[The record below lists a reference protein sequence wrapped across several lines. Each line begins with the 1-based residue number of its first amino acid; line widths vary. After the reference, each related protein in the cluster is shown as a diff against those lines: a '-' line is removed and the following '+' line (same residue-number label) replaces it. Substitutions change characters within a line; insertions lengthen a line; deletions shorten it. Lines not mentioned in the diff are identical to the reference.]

1 MIRRSL
7 PAVFALMFATPLLAA
22 PAGQQ
27 TLFNFVR
34 PADVVQVTTQDASLP
49 QSNAEQ
55 TADGEVLRRVTF
67 NPVAQPNVRLTP
79 QTGVWDWSQSGVMTL
94 RVQSAMSW
102 ALTLYVTIQSNDGKT
117 LISRVD
123 LPAGPAQTL
132 LVPLQPFSPLNL
144 GMKAGP
150 PMPMTFDGQRVLL
163 ASSSGE
169 LDRSQ
174 VVSVTLSMNQPNVA
188 QSILLERF
196 GVQDGDAVTKA
207 AYGGLV
213 DAYGQST
220 RTKWPEKVGSDEQ
233 LKGAN
238 AKEQQQTK
246 TWLTEREKSS
256 LDKFGGLNK
265 GPTFKASGFFRT
277 EKRDG
282 RWYLVTPEG
291 HPFYSLGVN
300 TVTPDINQTYVE
312 GREWMFESLPKP
324 GEPLASH
331 FGEGDNRGGNG
342 VDQGRSYNAGRWYDF
357 YAANLQR
364 LYGEPC
370 KSGSDTKAGVAE
382 AAKAEAVEAAAE
394 KAVEPPVV
402 PSTTESGVA
411 EAAKSSA
418 VEASAANTAEQKPA
432 EPCKAV
438 VDEQRWASH
447 TLDRLQAWGFNTI
460 GNWSAPV
467 LANADRV
474 PYTLPLSIVG
484 DYASIS
490 TGTDWWGGMPD
501 PFDPRFA
508 MATERAVAIAARDHR
523 DDPWLIGYFADN
535 ELAWAGPGDDPKA
548 RYALAYGTLKMTTD
562 VPAKRA
568 FLKQLRDKY
577 RNQAGLSKA
586 WGIDLPAWEL
596 MEDPGFVAPLPSADH
611 PEIEADFKYFQKVF
625 ADTYFKTISDSLK
638 WHAPNQLLLGGRF
651 AISTPEAVES
661 CAQYCDVLSFNMY
674 TLQPQDG
681 YDFARLRSLDKP
693 VLITEF
699 NFGSADRGPFWGGV
713 TQLAKEEDRGPAY
726 ANFLKQAM
734 SEPSIVGVHWF
745 QYLDQPVTGRLLDGE
760 NGHFGL
766 VGITDLPFQGFVDS
780 VRKSNLAIVDQLSKE
795 AEKAKAEAEA
805 DKASHDS
812 EGGRKG
818 DAGKGAGQG
827 AGHAG
832 GHSANGH

>member
-1 MIRRSL
+1 M
-7 PAVFALMFATPLLAA
+7 
-22 PAGQQ
+22 
-27 TLFNFVR
+27 
-34 PADVVQVTTQDASLP
+34 
-49 QSNAEQ
+49 
-55 TADGEVLRRVTF
+55 LRRVTF
-67 NPVAQPNVRLTP
+67 NPVARPTLRLTP
-79 QTGVWDWSQSGVMTL
+79 QTGAWDWSQSGMMSL
-94 RVQSAMSW
+94 RLQSAMNW
-102 ALTLYVTIQSNDGKT
+102 AVTVYVQIQSNDGQT
-117 LISRVD
+117 LVSRVD

-132 LVPLQPFSPLNL
+132 LVPLVASTPLSQ

-150 PMPMTFDGQRVLL
+150 PMPMTVDGQRILL

-169 LDRSQ
+169 MDRSQ
-174 VVSVTLSMNQPNVA
+174 VVSVSLSMDQPKVA
-188 QSILLERF
+188 QSLLLERF
-196 GVQDGDAVTKA
+196 GVQDGDAVTQA
-207 AYGGLV
+207 VYGNLV

-220 RTKWPEKVGSDEQ
+220 RSKWPEKVASDEQ
-233 LKGAN
+233 LKSAA
-238 AKEQQQTK
+238 AKEQQQLK
-246 TWLTEREKSS
+246 TWLAEREKSS
-256 LDKFGGLNK
+256 LDKFGGWSK
-265 GPTFKASGFFRT
+265 GPAFKASGFFRT

-300 TVTPDINQTYVE
+300 TVSPDVNQTYVA
-312 GREWMFESLPKP
+312 GREYMFESLPKP
-324 GEPLASH
+324 DEPLARH

-342 VDQGRSYNAGRWYDF
+342 ADQGRGYGNGRWYDF
-357 YAANLQR
+357 YGANLQR
-364 LYGEPC
+364 VYGDPC
-370 KSGSDTKAGVAE
+370 KTDS
-382 AAKAEAVEAAAE
+382 
-394 KAVEPPVV
+394 
-402 PSTTESGVA
+402 
-411 EAAKSSA
+411 
-418 VEASAANTAEQKPA
+418 EASPASLKRPSLKPLKLPPSKRLSLSLCLRSRSPASLKPPRLKRYKQRQKRLPT
-432 EPCKAV
+432 PCKAT
-438 VDEQRWASH
+438 VDEQQWASH
-447 TLDRLQAWGFNTI
+447 TLDRLQAWGFNTV
-460 GNWSAPV
+460 GNWSADS
-467 LANADRV
+467 LSDAERV

-484 DYASIS
+484 DYTSIS
-490 TGTDWWGGMPD
+490 TGSDWWGGMPD

-523 DDPWLIGYFADN
+523 DDPWLIGYYADN
-535 ELAWAGPGDDPKA
+535 ELAWAGPGDDPKS

-596 MEDPGFVAPLPSADH
+596 MEDPGFVPPLPSPEH

-651 AISTPEAVES
+651 AISTPEAVAS

-674 TLQPQDG
+674 TLKPQDG
-681 YDFARLRSLDKP
+681 YDFAALGALDKP

-713 TQLAKEEDRGPAY
+713 TQLGKEEDRGPAY
-726 ANFLKQAM
+726 ANFLKQALN
-734 SEPSIVGVHWF
+734 EPSIVGVHWF

-766 VGITDLPFQGFVDS
+766 VGVTDLPYQGFVET
-780 VRKSNLAIVDQLSKE
+780 VRKSNLQAIDQLGKE
-795 AEKAKAEAEA
+795 AEKTAAAAGHEA
-805 DKASHDS
+805 

-818 DAGKGAGQG
+818 EAGKGPG

-832 GHSANGH
+832 GHSGEWSLSSEPLLHGNI

>member
-7 PAVFALMFATPLLAA
+7 PTVLALLFATPLLAA
-22 PAGQQ
+22 PGQQ

-34 PADVVQVTTQDASLP
+34 PADVVQVATQDASLP

-55 TADGEVLRRVTF
+55 TAEGEVLRRVTF
-67 NPVAQPNVRLTP
+67 NPVAQPSLRLTP
-79 QTGVWDWSQSGVMTL
+79 QTGAWDWSESGVMSL
-94 RVQSAMSW
+94 RLQSAMDW
-102 ALTLYVTIQSNDGKT
+102 ALTLYVKIQSNDGKT
-117 LISRVD
+117 LVSRVD

-132 LVPLQPFSPLNL
+132 LVPLVASSPLSQ

-150 PMPMTFDGQRVLL
+150 PMPMTFEGQRVLL
-163 ASSSGE
+163 ASSEGE

-174 VVSVTLSMNQPNVA
+174 VVSVTLSMDRPKVA

-196 GVQDGDAVTKA
+196 GVQDGEAVFKA

-220 RTKWPEKVGSDEQ
+220 RARWPEKIASDEQ
-233 LKGAN
+233 LKAAA
-238 AKEQQQTK
+238 AKEQQQLK
-246 TWLTEREKSS
+246 TWLAERERAS
-256 LDKFGGLNK
+256 LDTFGGLDK
-265 GPTFKASGFFRT
+265 GPVFKASGFFRT

-282 RWYLVTPEG
+282 RWYLVTPQG

-300 TVTPDINQTYVE
+300 AVTADDSQTYVA
-312 GREWMFESLPKP
+312 GREWMFTALPNAD
-324 GEPLASH
+324 EPLASH
-331 FGEGDNRGGNG
+331 YGEGDNRGGNG
-342 VDQGRSYNAGRWYDF
+342 ADQGRAYNSGRWYDF
-357 YAANLQR
+357 YGANLQR
-364 LYGEPC
+364 TYGVSCTP
-370 KSGSDTKAGVAE
+370 
-382 AAKAEAVEAAAE
+382 
-394 KAVEPPVV
+394 
-402 PSTTESGVA
+402 
-411 EAAKSSA
+411 
-418 VEASAANTAEQKPA
+418 ASAADASGTEAKPGPDGESA
-432 EPCKAV
+432 TPPCSAAAQAQ
-438 VDEQRWASH
+438 QRWASH

-460 GNWSAPV
+460 GNWSAPA
-467 LANADRV
+467 LGLNDRV

-548 RYALAYGTLKMTTD
+548 RYALAYGTLRMTTD

-577 RNQAGLSKA
+577 RNQEGLSKA
-586 WGIDLPAWEL
+586 WGIHLSAWEL
-596 MEDPGFVAPLPSADH
+596 MEDPGFEPPLPNPEH
-611 PEIEADFKYFQKVF
+611 PEIEADFQYFQKVF

-638 WHAPNQLLLGGRF
+638 WHAPNHLLLGGRF
-651 AISTPEAVES
+651 AISTPEAVAS

-674 TLQPQDG
+674 TLKPQDG
-681 YDFARLRSLDKP
+681 YDFARLSALDKP

-699 NFGSADRGPFWGGV
+699 NFGSRDRGPFWGGV
-713 TQLAKEEDRGPAY
+713 TELAREEERGPAY
-726 ANFLKQAM
+726 AQFLKQAL

-766 VGITDLPFQGFVDS
+766 VGITDVPFQGFVDS
-780 VRKSNLAIVDQLSKE
+780 VRKSNLQALDQLAKE
-795 AEKAKAEAEA
+795 AGKAKAEADQAAAHGA
-805 DKASHDS
+805 D
-812 EGGRKG
+812 GGKPG
-818 DAGKGAGQG
+818 HAGKGAGQG
-827 AGHAG
+827 SGHAG
-832 GHSANGH
+832 GHAGNGH

>member
-7 PAVFALMFATPLLAA
+7 PAVFALIFATPLFAA

-34 PADVVQVTTQDASLP
+34 PADVVKIATENADLP
-49 QSNAEQ
+49 QANAEQ
-55 TADGEVLRRVTF
+55 TPEGEVLRRVTF
-67 NPVAQPNVRLTP
+67 NPVARPTLRLTP
-79 QTGVWDWSQSGVMTL
+79 QTGAWDWSQSGMMTL
-94 RVQSAMSW
+94 RLQSAMDW
-102 ALTLYVTIQSNDGKT
+102 AVTVYVQIQSNDGRT
-117 LISRVD
+117 LVSRVD

-132 LVPLQPFSPLNL
+132 LVPLVASAPLGQ

-150 PMPMTFDGQRVLL
+150 PMPMTVDGQRILL

-169 LDRSQ
+169 IDRSQ
-174 VVSVTLSMNQPNVA
+174 VVSVSLSMDQPKVA
-188 QSILLERF
+188 QSLLLERF
-196 GVQDGDAVTKA
+196 GVQDGDSVTQAV
-207 AYGGLV
+207 YGNLV

-220 RTKWPEKVGSDEQ
+220 RSKWPEKISNDEQ
-233 LKGAN
+233 LKSAA
-238 AKEQQQTK
+238 AKEQQQLK
-246 TWLTEREKSS
+246 TWLAEREKSS
-256 LDKFGGLNK
+256 LDKFGGWNK
-265 GPTFKASGFFRT
+265 GPAFKASGFFRT

-300 TVTPDINQTYVE
+300 TVSPQVNQTYVA
-312 GREWMFESLPKP
+312 GREYMFESLPKSD
-324 GEPLASH
+324 EPLARH

-342 VDQGRSYNAGRWYDF
+342 VDQGRADS
-357 YAANLQR
+357 
-364 LYGEPC
+364 ES
-370 KSGSDTKAGVAE
+370 K
-382 AAKAEAVEAAAE
+382 
-394 KAVEPPVV
+394 
-402 PSTTESGVA
+402 SGVA
-411 EAAKSSA
+411 EAAKSAAAETAA
-418 VEASAANTAEQKPA
+418 VKAAEPVSVPAEPKSGVAEAAKTETVQATTEKAA
-432 EPCKAV
+432 EPCKTTI
-438 VDEQRWASH
+438 DEQQWTSH
-447 TLDRLQAWGFNTI
+447 TLDRLQAWGFNTV
-460 GNWSAPV
+460 GNWSADS
-467 LANADRV
+467 LTDAERV

-484 DYASIS
+484 DYTSIS
-490 TGTDWWGGMPD
+490 TGSDWWGGMPD

-523 DDPWLIGYFADN
+523 DDPWLIGYYADN
-535 ELAWAGPGDDPKA
+535 ELAWAGPGDDPKS

-596 MEDPGFVAPLPSADH
+596 MEDPGFVPPLPNPEH

-651 AISTPEAVES
+651 AISTPEAVAS

-674 TLQPQDG
+674 TLKPQDG
-681 YDFARLRSLDKP
+681 YDFAALSALDKP

-713 TQLAKEEDRGPAY
+713 TPVAKEEDRGPAY
-726 ANFLKQAM
+726 ANFLKQALN
-734 SEPSIVGVHWF
+734 EPSIVGVHWF

-766 VGITDLPFQGFVDS
+766 VGVTDLPYQGFVES
-780 VRKSNLAIVDQLSKE
+780 VRKSNLQAIDQLGKE
-795 AEKAKAEAEA
+795 AEKAAAAAGHEA
-805 DKASHDS
+805 

-818 DAGKGAGQG
+818 EAGKGPG

-832 GHSANGH
+832 GHSGNGH

>member
-7 PAVFALMFATPLLAA
+7 PAVFALMFAAPLLAA

-34 PADVVQVTTQDASLP
+34 PADVVQVATQDASLP

-55 TADGEVLRRVTF
+55 TAEGEVLRRVTF
-67 NPVAQPNVRLTP
+67 NPAAQPTLRLTP
-79 QTGVWDWSQSGVMTL
+79 QTGAWDWSQSGVMSL
-94 RVQSAMSW
+94 RIQSAMNW
-102 ALTLYVTIQSNDGKT
+102 AVTLNVTIQSNDGKT
-117 LISRVD
+117 LVSRVD

-132 LVPLQPFSPLNL
+132 LVPLVASSPLSQ

-150 PMPMTFDGQRVLL
+150 PMPMTFEGQRVLL
-163 ASSSGE
+163 ADSTGE

-174 VVSVTLSMNQPNVA
+174 VVSVTLSMDQPKVA

-196 GVQDGDAVTKA
+196 GVQDGEAVTHA
-207 AYGGLV
+207 AYGNLV

-220 RTKWPEKVGSDEQ
+220 RAKWPEKVSSDEQ
-233 LKGAN
+233 LKSAA
-238 AKEQQQTK
+238 AKEQQQLK
-246 TWLTEREKSS
+246 TWLAEREKAP
-256 LDKFGGLNK
+256 LDKFGGWTK
-265 GPTFKASGFFRT
+265 GPAFKASGFFHT

-300 TVTPDINQTYVE
+300 TITPSVNQTYVA

-324 GEPLASH
+324 DEPLASH
-331 FGEGDNRGGNG
+331 YGEGDNRGGNG
-342 VDQGRSYNAGRWYDF
+342 ADQGRAYNAGRWYDF
-357 YAANLQR
+357 YGANLQR

-370 KSGSDTKAGVAE
+370 VITSETKAGVAD
-382 AAKAEAVEAAAE
+382 AAQADAE
-394 KAVEPPVV
+394 
-402 PSTTESGVA
+402 
-411 EAAKSSA
+411 
-418 VEASAANTAEQKPA
+418 TAQKPTA
-432 EPCKAV
+432 APCTSQAF
-438 VDEQRWASH
+438 DEQRWASH
-447 TLDRLQAWGFNTI
+447 TIDRLQAWGFNTI

-467 LANADRV
+467 LGNADRV

-523 DDPWLIGYFADN
+523 DDPWLIGYYADN

-596 MEDPGFVAPLPSADH
+596 MEDPGFVPPQPSAEY

-625 ADTYFKTISDSLK
+625 ADTYFKTLSDSLK

-681 YDFARLRSLDKP
+681 YDFAKLRSLDKP

-699 NFGSADRGPFWGGV
+699 NFGSKDRGPFWGGV

-726 ANFLKQAM
+726 AHFLKQAM

-780 VRKSNLAIVDQLSKE
+780 VRKSNLQAVDQLGKE
-795 AEKAKAEAEA
+795 AEKARAEAE
-805 DKASHDS
+805 KAAENHEG
-812 EGGRKG
+812 EGGKQG
-818 DAGKGAGQG
+818 AAGKGAQKG

-832 GHSANGH
+832 GHSGNGH

>member
-1 MIRRSL
+1 MIRTL
-7 PAVFALMFATPLLAA
+7 PAVFALLFAAPLLAA

-34 PADVVQVTTQDASLP
+34 PADVVKVATQDASLP
-49 QSNAEQ
+49 QYNAEQ
-55 TADGEVLRRVTF
+55 TPEGEVLRRITF
-67 NPVAQPNVRLTP
+67 NPAAEPSLVLSP
-79 QTGVWDWSQSGVMTL
+79 QTGAWDWSQSGAMSL
-94 RVQSAMSW
+94 RIQSAMDW
-102 ALTLYVTIQSNDGKT
+102 ALTLYVKVQSNDGRT
-117 LISRVD
+117 LFSRID

-132 LVPLQPFSPLNL
+132 LIPLQANSPLSQ

-150 PMPMTFDGQRVLL
+150 PMPITVDGQRVLL
-163 ASSSGE
+163 ASSEGE
-169 LDRSQ
+169 IDRSQ
-174 VVSVTLSMNQPNVA
+174 IVSVTLSMIKPNVA

-196 GVQDGDAVTKA
+196 GVQDIEPVLKA
-207 AYGGLV
+207 TYSDLV

-220 RTKWPEKVGSDEQ
+220 RARWPEKVSSDDQ
-233 LKGAN
+233 LRA
-238 AKEQQQTK
+238 AAVKEQQQLK
-246 TWLTEREKSS
+246 GWLAERDKAS
-256 LDKFGGLNK
+256 LDKFGGWNK
-265 GPTFKASGFFRT
+265 GPAFDASGFFRT

-300 TVTPDINQTYVE
+300 TVAPDNSQTYVA
-312 GREWMFESLPKP
+312 GREWMFAALPKA
-324 GEPLASH
+324 GEPFDKYYGS
-331 FGEGDNRGGNG
+331 GDNRGGNRA
-342 VDQGRSYNAGRWYDF
+342 DQGRSFNVGRWYDF
-357 YAANLQR
+357 YGANLQR
-364 LYGEPC
+364 TFAQPC
-370 KSGSDTKAGVAE
+370 V
-382 AAKAEAVEAAAE
+382 
-394 KAVEPPVV
+394 PP
-402 PSTTESGVA
+402 
-411 EAAKSSA
+411 
-418 VEASAANTAEQKPA
+418 ASCAPEGFDQK
-432 EPCKAV
+432 
-438 VDEQRWASH
+438 RWVTHA
-447 TLDRLQAWGFNTI
+447 LDRLQAWGFNTV
-460 GNWSAPV
+460 GNWSAPQ
-467 LANADRV
+467 LATADRV

-535 ELAWAGPGDDPKA
+535 ELAWAGPGDDPKS
-548 RYALAYGTLKMTTD
+548 RYALAYGTLRMTTD

-596 MEDPGFVAPLPSADH
+596 MEDPGFVPPMPNPEH
-611 PEIEADFKYFQKVF
+611 PEIEADFKYFQKTF
-625 ADTYFKTISDSLK
+625 ADAYFKTISDSLK
-638 WHAPNQLLLGGRF
+638 WHAPNQLLLGGRY
-651 AISTPEAVES
+651 AVSTPEAVAS

-674 TLQPQDG
+674 TLKPQDG
-681 YDFARLRSLDKP
+681 YDFAALRELDKP

-713 TQLAKEEDRGPAY
+713 TQLAREEDRGAAY

-734 SEPSIVGVHWF
+734 AEPSIVGVHWF

-766 VGITDLPFQGFVDS
+766 VGITDVPFQGFVDS
-780 VRKSNLAIVDQLSKE
+780 VRKSNLAAVDQLGKE
-795 AEKAKAEAEA
+795 AEKAKVSSAV
-805 DKASHDS
+805 HTG
-812 EGGRKG
+812 EGGKPG
-818 DAGKGAGQG
+818 HEGNAAGPG

-832 GHSANGH
+832 GHSGKGH

>member
-7 PAVFALMFATPLLAA
+7 PAVFALMFAAPVLAA

-34 PADVVQVTTQDASLP
+34 PADVVQVATQDASLP

-67 NPVAQPNVRLTP
+67 NPVAEPTLRLTP
-79 QTGVWDWSQSGVMTL
+79 QTGAWDWSQSGVMSL
-94 RVQSAMSW
+94 RIQSAMNW
-102 ALTLYVTIQSNDGKT
+102 AVTLYVKIQSNDGKT

-132 LVPLQPFSPLNL
+132 LVPLQPSSPLGM

-163 ASSSGE
+163 ASSAGE

-174 VVSVTLSMNQPNVA
+174 VVSVTLSMDQPKVA

-196 GVQDGDAVTKA
+196 GVQNAEAVTQA

-220 RTKWPEKVGSDEQ
+220 RTKWPEKVSSDEQ
-233 LKGAN
+233 LKSAA
-238 AKEQQQTK
+238 AKEQQQLK
-246 TWLTEREKSS
+246 TWLAERHKGS
-256 LDKFGGLNK
+256 LDKFGGWTQ
-265 GPTFKASGFFRT
+265 GPTFKASGFFRS

-300 TVTPDINQTYVE
+300 TVSPNVNQTYVA

-324 GEPLASH
+324 DDALATH
-331 FGEGDNRGGNG
+331 YGEGDNRGGNG
-342 VDQGRSYNAGRWYDF
+342 ADKGRGYGSGRWYDF
-357 YAANLQR
+357 YGANLQR
-364 LYGEPC
+364 LYGDPC
-370 KSGSDTKAGVAE
+370 SLGSDTKAGVAE
-382 AAKAEAVEAAAE
+382 AAKADAVEATVE
-394 KAVEPPVV
+394 KATEQPLAPP
-402 PSTTESGVA
+402 SEAKAGVA
-411 EAAKSSA
+411 EAAKIDA
-418 VEASAANTAEQKPA
+418 ADATVEKAAAQTSPDT
-432 EPCKAV
+432 CKTV
-438 VDEQRWASH
+438 VDEKKWAHH

-467 LANADRV
+467 FDNLDRV

-523 DDPWLIGYFADN
+523 DDPWLIGYYADN
-535 ELAWAGPGDDPKA
+535 ELAWAGPGGDPKA

-596 MEDPGFVAPLPSADH
+596 MEDPGFVPPLPSAEY

-651 AISTPEAVES
+651 AVSTPEAVNS

-681 YDFARLRSLDKP
+681 YDFATLRNLDKP

-713 TQLAKEEDRGPAY
+713 TQLAKEEDRGAAY
-726 ANFLKQAM
+726 ANFLKQAI

-766 VGITDLPFQGFVDS
+766 VGVTDLPFQGFVEA
-780 VRKSNLAIVDQLSKE
+780 VRKSNLQAVDQLIKAS
-795 AEKAKAEAEA
+795 EKTRADA
-805 DKASHDS
+805 DKA
-812 EGGRKG
+812 GQNT
-818 DAGKGAGQG
+818 DAR
-827 AGHAG
+827 
-832 GHSANGH
+832 

>member
-7 PAVFALMFATPLLAA
+7 PAVFALIFAAPLLAA

-34 PADVVQVTTQDASLP
+34 PADVVKVATENADLP
-49 QSNAEQ
+49 QANAEQ
-55 TADGEVLRRVTF
+55 TPEGEVLRRVTF
-67 NPVAQPNVRLTP
+67 NPAARPTLRLTP
-79 QTGVWDWSQSGVMTL
+79 QTGAWDWSQSGMMSL
-94 RVQSAMSW
+94 RIQSAMNW
-102 ALTLYVTIQSNDGKT
+102 AVTLYVRIQSNDGKT
-117 LISRVD
+117 LVSRVD

-132 LVPLQPFSPLNL
+132 LVPLVATTPLSQ

-150 PMPMTFDGQRVLL
+150 PMPMTVDGQRILL

-169 LDRSQ
+169 LDRRQ
-174 VVSVTLSMNQPNVA
+174 VVSVSLSLDQPKAA
-188 QSILLERF
+188 QSLLLERF
-196 GVQDGDAVTKA
+196 GVQEGDEVVKAV
-207 AYGGLV
+207 YGNLV

-220 RTKWPEKVGSDEQ
+220 RSKWPEKVASDDQ
-233 LKGAN
+233 LKTAA
-238 AKEQQQTK
+238 AKEQQQLK
-246 TWLTEREKSS
+246 TWLAEREKSS
-256 LDKFGGLNK
+256 LDQYGGWSK
-265 GPTFKASGFFRT
+265 GPAFKASGFFRT

-282 RWYLVTPEG
+282 RWYLVTPQG

-300 TVTPDINQTYVE
+300 TVSPEVNQTYVA

-324 GEPLASH
+324 EDPLAGH

-342 VDQGRSYNAGRWYDF
+342 ADQGRGYAAGRWYDF

-370 KSGSDTKAGVAE
+370 RPDSDNKAGVAAAAKAGAAEETAAKAAQPLDTAQQPKAGVAE
-382 AAKAEAVEAAAE
+382 AAQAAAVEQ
-394 KAVEPPVV
+394 PGNQPTSV
-402 PSTTESGVA
+402 PC
-411 EAAKSSA
+411 
-418 VEASAANTAEQKPA
+418 TATF
-432 EPCKAV
+432 
-438 VDEQRWASH
+438 DEQRWAGH
-447 TLDRLQAWGFNTI
+447 TLDRLQAWGFNTV
-460 GNWSAPV
+460 GNWSAPA
-467 LANADRV
+467 LANAERV

-490 TGTDWWGGMPD
+490 TGNDWWGGMPD

-535 ELAWAGPGDDPKA
+535 ELAWAGPGDDPQS

-596 MEDPGFVAPLPSADH
+596 MEDPGFVPPLPNPQH

-651 AISTPEAVES
+651 AISTPEAVAS

-681 YDFARLRSLDKP
+681 YDFAALRQLDKP

-713 TQLAKEEDRGPAY
+713 TQLAREEDRGPAY
-726 ANFLKQAM
+726 ANFLKQAL

-766 VGITDLPFQGFVDS
+766 IGVTDLPYQGFVET
-780 VRKSNLAIVDQLSKE
+780 VRKSNLQAVDQLGKE
-795 AEKAKAEAEA
+795 AEKAAAAAGHEA
-805 DKASHDS
+805 

-818 DAGKGAGQG
+818 DAGKGPGT
-827 AGHAG
+827 GHAG
-832 GHSANGH
+832 GHSGNGH

>member
-7 PAVFALMFATPLLAA
+7 PAVFALIFAAPLLAA
-22 PAGQQ
+22 PAAQQ

-34 PADVVQVTTQDASLP
+34 PADVVKVVTENADLP
-49 QSNAEQ
+49 QANAEQ
-55 TADGEVLRRVTF
+55 TAEGEVLRRVTF
-67 NPVAQPNVRLTP
+67 NPVERPTLRLTP
-79 QTGVWDWSQSGVMTL
+79 QTGAWDWSQSGMMSL
-94 RVQSAMSW
+94 RVQSAMNW
-102 ALTLYVTIQSNDGKT
+102 AVTVYVQIQSNDGKT
-117 LISRVD
+117 LVSRVD

-132 LVPLQPFSPLNL
+132 LVPLVANSPLSQ

-150 PMPMTFDGQRVLL
+150 PMPITLDGQRILL

-169 LDRSQ
+169 LDRSN
-174 VVSVTLSMNQPNVA
+174 VVSVSLSMDQPKAA
-188 QSILLERF
+188 QSLLLERF
-196 GVQDGDAVTKA
+196 GVQNGDAVIKA
-207 AYGGLV
+207 AYGNLV

-220 RTKWPEKVGSDEQ
+220 RSKWPEKVASDEQ
-233 LKGAN
+233 LKSA
-238 AKEQQQTK
+238 ASKEQQQLK
-246 TWLTEREKSS
+246 TWLAERDKSS
-256 LDKFGGLNK
+256 LDKFGGWSK
-265 GPTFKASGFFRT
+265 GPAFKASGFFRT

-300 TVTPDINQTYVE
+300 TVSPEVNQTYVA
-312 GREWMFESLPKP
+312 GREWMFESLPKAD
-324 GEPLASH
+324 EPLASH

-357 YAANLQR
+357 YGANLQR

-370 KSGSDTKAGVAE
+370 KSDSDSKAGVAA
-382 AAKAEAVEAAAE
+382 AAKASAAE
-394 KAVEPPVV
+394 ETTVNAAEPVAASEQPNA
-402 PSTTESGVA
+402 GVA
-411 EAAKSSA
+411 ESAKTATPQQPAAA
-418 VEASAANTAEQKPA
+418 
-432 EPCKAV
+432 PCKATF
-438 VDEQRWASH
+438 DEPRWTHH
-447 TLDRLQAWGFNTI
+447 TLDRLQAWGFNTV
-460 GNWSAPV
+460 GNWSEDTLGDAE
-467 LANADRV
+467 RV

-484 DYASIS
+484 DYTSIS
-490 TGTDWWGGMPD
+490 TGNDWWGAMPD

-535 ELAWAGPGDDPKA
+535 ELAWAGAGADPKA

-596 MEDPGFVAPLPSADH
+596 MEDPGFVPPLPSAEH
-611 PEIEADFKYFQKVF
+611 PEIEADFKYFQQVF

-651 AISTPEAVES
+651 ASSTPEAVNA

-681 YDFARLRSLDKP
+681 YDFAVLRNLDKP

-699 NFGSADRGPFWGGV
+699 NFGSTDRGPFWGGV
-713 TQLAKEEDRGPAY
+713 TQLAKEEDRGAAY
-726 ANFLKQAM
+726 ANFLKHAL

-766 VGITDLPFQGFVDS
+766 VGVTDLPFQGFVEA
-780 VRKSNLAIVDQLSKE
+780 VRKSNLATVDQLAKE
-795 AEKAKAEAEA
+795 AEKAAQTA
-805 DKASHDS
+805 DKASHDA
-812 EGGRKG
+812 EGGRKA
-818 DAGKGAGQG
+818 DAGKGPGQG
-827 AGHAG
+827 AGHVG
-832 GHSANGH
+832 GHSGKGQ

>member
-1 MIRRSL
+1 MIRRSLRQSL
-7 PAVFALMFATPLLAA
+7 PAVFALLFASPLLAA
-22 PAGQQ
+22 PATQQ

-34 PADVVQVTTQDASLP
+34 PADVVQVTTQDANLP

-55 TADGEVLRRVTF
+55 TAEGEVLRRVTF
-67 NPVAQPNVRLTP
+67 NPVARPTLRLTP
-79 QTGVWDWSQSGVMTL
+79 QTGAWDWSQSGFMSL
-94 RVQSAMSW
+94 RVQNAMNW

-117 LISRVD
+117 LVSRVD

-132 LVPLQPFSPLNL
+132 LVPLQPTSPLSL

-150 PMPMTFDGQRVLL
+150 PMPMTVDGQRILL
-163 ASSSGE
+163 ASSAGE
-169 LDRSQ
+169 LDRGQ
-174 VVSVTLSMNQPNVA
+174 VVAVSVSMDQPKVA

-196 GVQDGDAVTKA
+196 GVQDAEAVTETV
-207 AYGGLV
+207 YGALV

-220 RTKWPEKVGSDEQ
+220 RAKWPEKVSSDEQ
-233 LKGAN
+233 LKGAA
-238 AKEQQQTK
+238 AKEQQQLK
-246 TWLTEREKSS
+246 TWLAEREKSP
-256 LDKFGGLNK
+256 LDKFGGWTN
-265 GPTFKASGFFRT
+265 GPAFKASGFFRT

-300 TVTPDINQTYVE
+300 TVTPDVNQTYIA
-312 GREWMFESLPKP
+312 GREWMFQSLPKA

-331 FGEGDNRGGNG
+331 FGEGDTRGGNG
-342 VDQGRSYNAGRWYDF
+342 VDQGRGFNVGRWYDF
-357 YAANLQR
+357 YGANLQR
-364 LYGEPC
+364 LYGDPC
-370 KSGSDTKAGVAE
+370 ALGSDTKAGVAA
-382 AAKAEAVEAAAE
+382 AAKADAAEATAE
-394 KAVEPPVV
+394 KAAEPPVV
-402 PSTTESGVA
+402 PSTAESGIA
-411 EAAKSSA
+411 GAAKTD
-418 VEASAANTAEQKPA
+418 AADATVANAAEQKTA
-432 EPCKAV
+432 EPCKATF
-438 VDEQRWASH
+438 DEKRWAGH

-460 GNWSAPV
+460 GNWSAPA
-467 LANADRV
+467 LGNADRV

-523 DDPWLIGYFADN
+523 DDPWLIGFYADN

-577 RNQAGLSKA
+577 RNQEGLSKA

-596 MEDPGFVAPLPSADH
+596 MEDPGFEPPLPSADH

-638 WHAPNQLLLGGRF
+638 WHAPNQMLLGGRF

-674 TLQPQDG
+674 TLKPQDG
-681 YDFARLRSLDKP
+681 YDFAQLNSLDKP

-699 NFGSADRGPFWGGV
+699 NFGSTDRGPFWGGV

-726 ANFLKQAM
+726 ANFLKQAL

-780 VRKSNLAIVDQLSKE
+780 VRKSNLAAVDQLGKE
-795 AEKAKAEAEA
+795 AEKAGAEA
-805 DKASHDS
+805 DRQKHDA
-812 EGGRKG
+812 EGGRKAE
-818 DAGKGAGQG
+818 AGKGPGKA
-827 AGHAG
+827 AG
-832 GHSANGH
+832 GHSGKGH

>member
-7 PAVFALMFATPLLAA
+7 PAVFALMFAAPLLAA

-34 PADVVQVTTQDASLP
+34 PADVVQVATQDASLP

-55 TADGEVLRRVTF
+55 TAEGEVLRRVTF
-67 NPVAQPNVRLTP
+67 NPAAQPTLRLTP
-79 QTGVWDWSQSGVMTL
+79 QTGAWDWSQSGVMSL
-94 RVQSAMSW
+94 RIQSAMNW
-102 ALTLYVTIQSNDGKT
+102 AVTLNVTIQSNDGKT
-117 LISRVD
+117 LVSRVD

-132 LVPLQPFSPLNL
+132 LVPLVASSPLSQ

-150 PMPMTFDGQRVLL
+150 PMPMTFEGQRVLL
-163 ASSSGE
+163 ADSTGE

-174 VVSVTLSMNQPNVA
+174 VVSVTLSMDQPKVA

-196 GVQDGDAVTKA
+196 GVQDGETVTQA
-207 AYGGLV
+207 AYGNLV

-220 RTKWPEKVGSDEQ
+220 RAKWPEKVSSDEQ
-233 LKGAN
+233 LKSAA
-238 AKEQQQTK
+238 AKEQQQLK
-246 TWLTEREKSS
+246 TWLAEREKAP
-256 LDKFGGLNK
+256 LDKFGGWTK
-265 GPTFKASGFFRT
+265 GPAFKASGFFHT

-300 TVTPDINQTYVE
+300 TITPSVNQTYVA

-324 GEPLASH
+324 DEPLASH
-331 FGEGDNRGGNG
+331 YGEGDNRGGNG
-342 VDQGRSYNAGRWYDF
+342 ADQGRAYNAGRWYDF
-357 YAANLQR
+357 YGANLQR

-370 KSGSDTKAGVAE
+370 VITSETKAGVAD
-382 AAKAEAVEAAAE
+382 AAQADAE
-394 KAVEPPVV
+394 
-402 PSTTESGVA
+402 
-411 EAAKSSA
+411 
-418 VEASAANTAEQKPA
+418 TAQKPTA
-432 EPCKAV
+432 APCTSQAF
-438 VDEQRWASH
+438 DEQRWASH

-467 LANADRV
+467 LGNADRV

-490 TGTDWWGGMPD
+490 TGSDWWGGMPD

-523 DDPWLIGYFADN
+523 DDPWLIGYYADN

-596 MEDPGFVAPLPSADH
+596 MEDPGFVPPQPSAEY

-625 ADTYFKTISDSLK
+625 ADTYFKTLSDSLK

-681 YDFARLRSLDKP
+681 YDFAKLRSLDKP

-699 NFGSADRGPFWGGV
+699 NFGSKDRGPFWGGV

-726 ANFLKQAM
+726 AHFLKQAM

-780 VRKSNLAIVDQLSKE
+780 VRKSNLQAVDQLGKE
-795 AEKAKAEAEA
+795 AEKARAEAE
-805 DKASHDS
+805 KAAENHEG
-812 EGGRKG
+812 EGGKQG
-818 DAGKGAGQG
+818 AAGKGAQKG

-832 GHSANGH
+832 GHSGNGH

>member
-1 MIRRSL
+1 MIRRSLRQSL
-7 PAVFALMFATPLLAA
+7 PAVFALLFASPLLAA
-22 PAGQQ
+22 TANQQ

-34 PADVVQVTTQDASLP
+34 PADVVQVATQDASLP

-55 TADGEVLRRVTF
+55 TAEGEVLRRVTF
-67 NPVAQPNVRLTP
+67 NPVARPTLRLSP
-79 QTGVWDWSQSGVMTL
+79 QNGAWDWSQSGFMSL
-94 RVQSAMSW
+94 RVQNAMDW
-102 ALTLYVTIQSNDGKT
+102 ALTLYVAIQSNDGKT
-117 LISRVD
+117 LVSRVD

-132 LVPLQPFSPLNL
+132 LVPLQPTSPLSM

-150 PMPMTFDGQRVLL
+150 PMPMTVEGQRILL
-163 ASSSGE
+163 ASSAGD
-169 LDRSQ
+169 LDRGQ
-174 VVSVTLSMNQPNVA
+174 VVSVSVSMDQPKVA

-196 GVQDGDAVTKA
+196 GVQNAEAVTQA
-207 AYGGLV
+207 VYGGLV

-220 RTKWPEKVGSDEQ
+220 RAKWPEKVSSDEQ
-233 LKGAN
+233 LKSAA
-238 AKEQQQTK
+238 AKEQQQLK
-246 TWLTEREKSS
+246 TWLAEREKSS
-256 LDKFGGLNK
+256 LDKFGGWIK
-265 GPTFKASGFFRT
+265 GPSFKASGFFRT

-282 RWYLVTPEG
+282 RWYLVTPQG

-300 TVTPDINQTYVE
+300 TVTPDVNQTYTA
-312 GREWMFESLPKP
+312 GREWMFESLPKAD
-324 GEPLASH
+324 EALAHH

-342 VDQGRSYNAGRWYDF
+342 VDLGRGFNFGQWYDF
-357 YAANLQR
+357 YGANLQR
-364 LYGEPC
+364 LYGDPC
-370 KSGSDTKAGVAE
+370 ALDRDTKSGVAE
-382 AAKAEAVEAAAE
+382 AAKAEAVEATTEKAAE
-394 KAVEPPVV
+394 QPVV
-402 PSTTESGVA
+402 PSTAEAGIA
-411 EAAKSSA
+411 EAAKTG
-418 VEASAANTAEQKPA
+418 AADATAAKAA
-432 EPCKAV
+432 EPTPAGPCKTTI
-438 VDEQRWASH
+438 DEPRWTRH

-467 LANADRV
+467 LGDAERV

-523 DDPWLIGYFADN
+523 DDPWLIGYYADN

-596 MEDPGFVAPLPSADH
+596 MEDPGFVPPLPSADH

-681 YDFARLRSLDKP
+681 YDFAQLKSLDKP

-699 NFGSADRGPFWGGV
+699 NFGSTDRGPYWGGV

-726 ANFLKQAM
+726 ANFLKQAL

-780 VRKSNLAIVDQLSKE
+780 VRKSNLAAIEQLGKE
-795 AEKAKAEAEA
+795 AQKASAEAN
-805 DKASHDS
+805 KANHDT

-818 DAGKGAGQG
+818 EAGQG
-827 AGHAG
+827 PGKATG
-832 GHSANGH
+832 GHSGKGH

>member
-1 MIRRSL
+1 MIRCSL
-7 PAVFALMFATPLLAA
+7 PAVFALLWATPLFAA
-22 PAGQQ
+22 PAGAQ

-34 PADVVQVTTQDASLP
+34 PADVVQVATQDASLP

-55 TADGEVLRRVTF
+55 TPEGEVLRRVTF
-67 NPVAQPNVRLTP
+67 NPVARPTLRLTP
-79 QTGVWDWSQSGVMTL
+79 QTGAWDWSQSGFMSL
-94 RVQSAMSW
+94 RLQSAMNW
-102 ALTLYVTIQSNDGKT
+102 ALTLYVTIQSDDGKT
-117 LISRVD
+117 LVSRVD

-132 LVPLQPFSPLNL
+132 LVPLQPTSPLSMGL
-144 GMKAGP
+144 KAGP
-150 PMPMTFDGQRVLL
+150 PMPMTLESQRIYL
-163 ASSSGE
+163 ASSAGE
-169 LDRSQ
+169 LDRAR
-174 VVSVTLSMNQPNVA
+174 VVSVSLSMDQPAVA

-196 GVQDGDAVTKA
+196 GVQDAEAVSQTV
-207 AYGGLV
+207 YGGLV

-220 RTKWPEKVGSDEQ
+220 RANWPEKVGNDEQ
-233 LKGAN
+233 LKSAA
-238 AKEQQQTK
+238 AKEQQQLK
-246 TWLTEREKSS
+246 TWLAEREKSP
-256 LDKFGGLNK
+256 LDTFGGSKN
-265 GPTFKASGFFRT
+265 GPAFKASGFFRT

-300 TVTPDINQTYVE
+300 TITADVNQTYVA
-312 GREWMFESLPKP
+312 GREWMFQSLPKAE
-324 GEPLASH
+324 EPLASH

-342 VDQGRSYNAGRWYDF
+342 VDQGRGYNFGRWYDF
-357 YAANLQR
+357 YGANLQR
-364 LYGEPC
+364 LYGAPC
-370 KSGSDTKAGVAE
+370 APGSETKAGVAA
-382 AAKAEAVEAAAE
+382 AAKADAVEATVA
-394 KAVEPPVV
+394 KANEPAVV
-402 PSTTESGVA
+402 PSTAESGVA
-411 EAAKSSA
+411 EAAKAQAVDATAAKA
-418 VEASAANTAEQKPA
+418 VEQA
-432 EPCKAV
+432 PCKVAF
-438 VDEQRWASH
+438 DESRWTGH
-447 TLDRLQAWGFNTI
+447 TLDRLQAWGFNTV
-460 GNWSAPV
+460 GNWSAPA
-467 LANADRV
+467 LGDAERV

-490 TGTDWWGGMPD
+490 TGADWWGGMPD

-523 DDPWLIGYFADN
+523 DDPWLIGYYADN
-535 ELAWAGPGDDPKA
+535 ELAWAGSGDDPKA

-596 MEDPGFVAPLPSADH
+596 MEDPGFVPPLPSAEH

-625 ADTYFKTISDSLK
+625 ADTYFKTISDSLE

-651 AISTPEAVES
+651 AISTPEAVEA
-661 CAQYCDVLSFNMY
+661 CAQYCDVLSFNLY

-699 NFGSADRGPFWGGV
+699 NFGSTDRGPFWGGV

-726 ANFLKQAM
+726 GNFLKQAL

-780 VRKSNLAIVDQLSKE
+780 VRKSNLAAVDQLDKE
-795 AEKAKAEAEA
+795 AQKLAGEA
-805 DKASHDS
+805 DKASRDA
-812 EGGRKG
+812 EGGRKA
-818 DAGKGAGQG
+818 DAGKGPGKG
-827 AGHAG
+827 PG
-832 GHSANGH
+832 GHSGQGH

>member
-34 PADVVQVTTQDASLP
+34 PADVVQVATQDASLP

-55 TADGEVLRRVTF
+55 TAEGEVLRRVTF
-67 NPVAQPNVRLTP
+67 NPVAQPTLRLTP
-79 QTGVWDWSQSGVMTL
+79 QTGAWDWSQAGMMSL
-94 RVQSAMSW
+94 RIQSAMNW
-102 ALTLYVTIQSNDGKT
+102 AVTLNVKIQSNDGKT
-117 LISRVD
+117 LTSRVD

-132 LVPLQPFSPLNL
+132 LVPLVGTSPLSL

-150 PMPMTFDGQRVLL
+150 PMPMTVEGQRILL
-163 ASSSGE
+163 ASSAGE

-174 VVSVTLSMNQPNVA
+174 VVSVTLSMDQPKVA

-196 GVQDGDAVTKA
+196 GVQDGETVTQAV
-207 AYGGLV
+207 YGGLV

-220 RTKWPEKVGSDEQ
+220 RTKWPEKVSSDEQ
-233 LKGAN
+233 LKSAA

-246 TWLTEREKSS
+246 TWLAEREKSA
-256 LDKFGGLNK
+256 LDKFGGWNK
-265 GPTFKASGFFRT
+265 GPAFKASGFFRT

-300 TVTPDINQTYVE
+300 AVTSSTSQTYVA
-312 GREWMFESLPKP
+312 GREWMFESLPASAD
-324 GEPLASH
+324 PLASH

-342 VDQGRSYNAGRWYDF
+342 VDQGRGYNAGRWYDF
-357 YAANLQR
+357 YGANLQR

-370 KSGSDTKAGVAE
+370 APGSETKAGVAE
-382 AAKAEAVEAAAE
+382 AAKADAVAATVEHA
-394 KAVEPPVV
+394 AEPPVLA
-402 PSTTESGVA
+402 STA
-411 EAAKSSA
+411 EAGLVEPAKAGAEDAA
-418 VEASAANTAEQKPA
+418 VVKAAVPQSA

-447 TLDRLQAWGFNTI
+447 ALDRLQAWGFNTV

-467 LANADRV
+467 LASADRV

-535 ELAWAGPGDDPKA
+535 ELAWTGAGDDPKS

-596 MEDPGFVAPLPSADH
+596 MEDPGFVPPLPSAEH

-638 WHAPNQLLLGGRF
+638 WHAPNQLMLGGRF
-651 AISTPEAVES
+651 AITTPEAVAS

-674 TLQPQDG
+674 TLRPQDG
-681 YDFARLRSLDKP
+681 YDFTTLRNLDKP

-726 ANFLKQAM
+726 ARFLKQAL

-780 VRKSNLAIVDQLSKE
+780 VRKSNLATVDQLSKE
-795 AEKAKAEAEA
+795 AEKARVEA
-805 DKASHDS
+805 DKASHDA
-812 EGGRKG
+812 EGGREG

-827 AGHAG
+827 AGNPG
-832 GHSANGH
+832 GHSGKGH

>member
-1 MIRRSL
+1 MIRRYVRRSL
-7 PAVFALMFATPLLAA
+7 PAVLALFATPLLAA

-34 PADVVQVTTQDASLP
+34 PADVVQVATQDASLP

-55 TADGEVLRRVTF
+55 TAEGEVLRRVTF
-67 NPVAQPNVRLTP
+67 NPVARPTLRLSP
-79 QTGVWDWSQSGVMTL
+79 QSGAWDWSQSGVMSL
-94 RVQSAMSW
+94 RIQSAMNW
-102 ALTLYVTIQSNDGKT
+102 AVTLYVTIQSNDGKT
-117 LISRVD
+117 LVSRVD

-132 LVPLQPFSPLNL
+132 LVPLQPTSPLSQ

-150 PMPMTFDGQRVLL
+150 PMPMTVDGQRVLL
-163 ASSSGE
+163 ASSAGE

-174 VVSVTLSMNQPNVA
+174 VVSVSLSMDQPKVA

-196 GVQDGDAVTKA
+196 GVQDGEGVTQTV
-207 AYGGLV
+207 YGALV
-213 DAYGQST
+213 DTYGQST
-220 RTKWPEKVGSDEQ
+220 RAKWPEKISSDEQ
-233 LKGAN
+233 LKSVA
-238 AKEQQQTK
+238 AKEQQQLK
-246 TWLTEREKSS
+246 TWLAEREKSS
-256 LDKFGGLNK
+256 LDKFGGWTN

-282 RWYLVTPEG
+282 RWYLVTPQG

-300 TVTPDINQTYVE
+300 AVTADVNQTYVA
-312 GREWMFESLPKP
+312 GREWMFESLPKAE
-324 GEPLASH
+324 EPLASH
-331 FGEGDNRGGNG
+331 YGEGDNRGGNG
-342 VDQGRSYNAGRWYDF
+342 VDQGRGFNFGKWYDF
-357 YAANLQR
+357 YGANLQR
-364 LYGEPC
+364 LYGDPC
-370 KSGSDTKAGVAE
+370 ALGSNNKAGVAE
-382 AAKAEAVEAAAE
+382 AAKADAVEATAE
-394 KAVEPPVV
+394 KAAEPTVA
-402 PSTTESGVA
+402 PSTAESGVA
-411 EAAKSSA
+411 EAAKAGAVDATVAKA
-418 VEASAANTAEQKPA
+418 VEPTPV
-432 EPCKAV
+432 EPCKATF
-438 VDEQRWASH
+438 DERRWTAH
-447 TLDRLQAWGFNTI
+447 TLDRLQAWGFNTL
-460 GNWSAPV
+460 GNWSAAT
-467 LANADRV
+467 LNDAERV

-490 TGTDWWGGMPD
+490 TGSDWWGGMPD

-548 RYALAYGTLKMTTD
+548 RYALAYATLKMTTD

-596 MEDPGFVAPLPSADH
+596 MEDPGFVPPLPSAEH

-681 YDFARLRSLDKP
+681 YDFAKLRSLDKP

-699 NFGSADRGPFWGGV
+699 NFGSTDRGPFWGGV

-726 ANFLKQAM
+726 ANFLKQALN
-734 SEPSIVGVHWF
+734 EPSIIGVHWF

-766 VGITDLPFQGFVDS
+766 VGVTDLPFQGFVDS
-780 VRKSNLAIVDQLSKE
+780 VRKSNLAALDQLGKE
-795 AEKAKAEAEA
+795 AQKAAAEV
-805 DKASHDS
+805 DKASHDA
-812 EGGRKG
+812 EGGRKAEAG
-818 DAGKGAGQG
+818 KGPGKGAG
-827 AGHAG
+827 
-832 GHSANGH
+832 GHSGKGH

>member
-7 PAVFALMFATPLLAA
+7 PAVFALIFAAPLLAA

-34 PADVVQVTTQDASLP
+34 PADVVKVVTENTDLP
-49 QSNAEQ
+49 QANAEQ
-55 TADGEVLRRVTF
+55 TAEGEVLRRVTF
-67 NPVAQPNVRLTP
+67 NSVARPTLRLTP
-79 QTGVWDWSQSGVMTL
+79 QTGAWDWSQSGMMSL
-94 RVQSAMSW
+94 RLQSAMNW
-102 ALTLYVTIQSNDGKT
+102 AVTVYVQIQSNNGQT
-117 LISRVD
+117 LTSRVD

-132 LVPLQPFSPLNL
+132 LVPLVATSPLSQ

-150 PMPMTFDGQRVLL
+150 PMPMTVDGQRILL

-174 VVSVTLSMNQPNVA
+174 VVSVSLWMDQPKAA
-188 QSILLERF
+188 QSLLLERF
-196 GVQDGDAVTKA
+196 GVQDGETVTRAV
-207 AYGGLV
+207 YGNLV

-220 RTKWPEKVGSDEQ
+220 RSKWPEKISSDEQ
-233 LKGAN
+233 LKSAA
-238 AKEQQQTK
+238 AKEEQQLK
-246 TWLTEREKSS
+246 TWLAEREKSS
-256 LDKFGGLNK
+256 LDKFGGWSK
-265 GPTFKASGFFRT
+265 GPAFKASGFFRT

-300 TVTPDINQTYVE
+300 TVSPEVNQTYVA
-312 GREWMFESLPKP
+312 GREWMFESLPKAD
-324 GEPLASH
+324 EPLASH

-342 VDQGRSYNAGRWYDF
+342 ADQGRGYNAGRWYDF

-370 KSGSDTKAGVAE
+370 
-382 AAKAEAVEAAAE
+382 AAQAKTAAAAE
-394 KAVEPPVV
+394 KA
-402 PSTTESGVA
+402 
-411 EAAKSSA
+411 
-418 VEASAANTAEQKPA
+418 SAA
-432 EPCKAV
+432 PCKAT
-438 VDEQRWASH
+438 VDEQKWATH
-447 TLDRLQAWGFNTI
+447 TLDRLQAWGFNTV
-460 GNWSAPV
+460 GNWSADS
-467 LANADRV
+467 LSDAARV

-490 TGTDWWGGMPD
+490 TGNDWWGGMPD

-523 DDPWLIGYFADN
+523 DDPWLIGYYADN
-535 ELAWAGPGDDPKA
+535 ELAWAGPGDDPKS
-548 RYALAYGTLKMTTD
+548 RYALAYGTLKLTTD

-577 RNQAGLSKA
+577 RNQEGLSKA
-586 WGIDLPAWEL
+586 WGIELPAWEL
-596 MEDPGFVAPLPSADH
+596 MEDPGFVPPVPNPEH
-611 PEIEADFKYFQKVF
+611 PEIENDFKYFQKVF

-651 AISTPEAVES
+651 ATSTPEAVAS

-674 TLQPQDG
+674 TLKPQDG
-681 YDFARLRSLDKP
+681 YDFAALRALDKP

-699 NFGSADRGPFWGGV
+699 NFGSSDRGPFWGGV
-713 TQLAKEEDRGPAY
+713 TQLAREEDRGPAY
-726 ANFLKQAM
+726 ANFLKQAL

-745 QYLDQPVTGRLLDGE
+745 QYQDQPVTGRLLDGE

-766 VGITDLPFQGFVDS
+766 VGVTDLPYQGFVEA
-780 VRKSNLAIVDQLSKE
+780 VRKSNLQALDQLGKE
-795 AEKAKAEAEA
+795 AEKAAAAAGHEA
-805 DKASHDS
+805 

-818 DAGKGAGQG
+818 EAGKGPG

-832 GHSANGH
+832 GHSGNGH

>member
-7 PAVFALMFATPLLAA
+7 PAVFAMIFAAPLLAA

-34 PADVVQVTTQDASLP
+34 PADVVKIATENADLP
-49 QSNAEQ
+49 QANAEQ
-55 TADGEVLRRVTF
+55 TAEGEVLRRVTF
-67 NPVAQPNVRLTP
+67 NPVARPTLRLTP
-79 QTGVWDWSQSGVMTL
+79 QTGAWDWSQSGMMSL
-94 RVQSAMSW
+94 RLQSAMNW
-102 ALTLYVTIQSNDGKT
+102 AVTVYVQIQSNDGKT
-117 LISRVD
+117 LTSRVD

-132 LVPLQPFSPLNL
+132 LVPLVATTPLSQ

-150 PMPMTFDGQRVLL
+150 PMPMTVDGQRILL

-169 LDRSQ
+169 IDRSQ
-174 VVSVTLSMNQPNVA
+174 VVSVSLSMDQPKVA
-188 QSILLERF
+188 QSLLLERF
-196 GVQDGDAVTKA
+196 GVQDGEAVTQA
-207 AYGGLV
+207 VYGNLV

-220 RTKWPEKVGSDEQ
+220 RSKWPEKIANDEQ
-233 LKGAN
+233 LKSAA
-238 AKEQQQTK
+238 AKEQQQLK
-246 TWLTEREKSS
+246 TWLAEREKSS
-256 LDKFGGLNK
+256 LDKFGGWSK
-265 GPTFKASGFFRT
+265 GPAFKASGFFRT

-300 TVTPDINQTYVE
+300 TLSPEVNQTYVA
-312 GREWMFESLPKP
+312 GREWMFESLPKS

-331 FGEGDNRGGNG
+331 FGDGDNRGGNG
-342 VDQGRSYNAGRWYDF
+342 ADQGRGYGNGRWYDF
-357 YAANLQR
+357 YGANLQR
-364 LYGEPC
+364 VYGEPC
-370 KSGSDTKAGVAE
+370 KPDSDTKAGIAEAAKAGAVEETAVKAAEPVPESNEAKAGVAE
-382 AAKAEAVEAAAE
+382 AAKTDAVATTAE
-394 KAVEPPVV
+394 KAADQPV
-402 PSTTESGVA
+402 
-411 EAAKSSA
+411 
-418 VEASAANTAEQKPA
+418 TA
-432 EPCKAV
+432 PCTAT
-438 VDEQRWASH
+438 VDEQKWASH
-447 TLDRLQAWGFNTI
+447 TLDRLQAWGFNTV
-460 GNWSAPV
+460 GNWSADS
-467 LANADRV
+467 LSDAERV

-490 TGTDWWGGMPD
+490 TGNDWWGAMPD

-535 ELAWAGPGDDPKA
+535 ELAWAGAGDDPQS

-596 MEDPGFVAPLPSADH
+596 MEDPGFVPPLPNPEH

-651 AISTPEAVES
+651 AISTPEAVAS

-674 TLQPQDG
+674 TLKPQDG
-681 YDFARLRSLDKP
+681 YDFAALNALDKP

-713 TQLAKEEDRGPAY
+713 TQLAREEDRGAAY
-726 ANFLKQAM
+726 ANFLKQAL

-766 VGITDLPFQGFVDS
+766 VGVTDLPYQGFVET
-780 VRKSNLAIVDQLSKE
+780 VRKSNLQAVDQLGKE
-795 AEKAKAEAEA
+795 TEKAAAVHEA
-805 DKASHDS
+805 

-818 DAGKGAGQG
+818 EAGKGPGQG

-832 GHSANGH
+832 GHSGNGH

>member
-7 PAVFALMFATPLLAA
+7 PAVFALIFAAPLLAA

-34 PADVVQVTTQDASLP
+34 PADVVKVVTENTDLP
-49 QSNAEQ
+49 QANAEQ
-55 TADGEVLRRVTF
+55 TPEGEVLRRVTF
-67 NPVAQPNVRLTP
+67 NPVARPTLRLTP
-79 QTGVWDWSQSGVMTL
+79 QTGAWDWSQSGMMSL
-94 RVQSAMSW
+94 RLQSAMNW
-102 ALTLYVTIQSNDGKT
+102 AVTVYVQIQSNNGQT
-117 LISRVD
+117 LTSRVD

-132 LVPLQPFSPLNL
+132 LVPLVATSPLSQ

-150 PMPMTFDGQRVLL
+150 PMPMTVDGQRILL

-174 VVSVTLSMNQPNVA
+174 VVSVSLWMDQPKAA
-188 QSILLERF
+188 QSLLLERF
-196 GVQDGDAVTKA
+196 GVQDGDAVTRA
-207 AYGGLV
+207 VYGNLV
-213 DAYGQST
+213 DAYGQLT
-220 RTKWPEKVGSDEQ
+220 RSKWPEKISNDEQ
-233 LKGAN
+233 LKSAA
-238 AKEQQQTK
+238 AKEQQQLK
-246 TWLTEREKSS
+246 TWLAEREKSS
-256 LDKFGGLNK
+256 LDKFGGWNK
-265 GPTFKASGFFRT
+265 GPAFKASGFFRT

-300 TVTPDINQTYVE
+300 TVSPQVNQTYVA

-324 GEPLASH
+324 DEPLASH

-342 VDQGRSYNAGRWYDF
+342 ADQGRGYGNGRWYDF
-357 YAANLQR
+357 YGANLQR

-370 KSGSDTKAGVAE
+370 
-382 AAKAEAVEAAAE
+382 AAQAHA
-394 KAVEPPVV
+394 EPP
-402 PSTTESGVA
+402 
-411 EAAKSSA
+411 AA
-418 VEASAANTAEQKPA
+418 
-432 EPCKAV
+432 PCKAT
-438 VDEQRWASH
+438 VDQQKWATH
-447 TLDRLQAWGFNTI
+447 TLDRLQAWGFNTV
-460 GNWSAPV
+460 GNWSADA
-467 LANADRV
+467 LADAERV

-484 DYASIS
+484 DYTSIS
-490 TGTDWWGGMPD
+490 TGNDWWGGMPD

-523 DDPWLIGYFADN
+523 DDPWLIGYYADN
-535 ELAWAGPGDDPKA
+535 ELAWAGPGDDPQS

-596 MEDPGFVAPLPSADH
+596 MEDPGFVPPMPNPEH
-611 PEIEADFKYFQKVF
+611 PEIENDFKYFQKVF

-651 AISTPEAVES
+651 ATSTPEAVAS
-661 CAQYCDVLSFNMY
+661 CAQYCDVLSFNLY
-674 TLQPQDG
+674 TLKPQDG
-681 YDFARLRSLDKP
+681 YDFAALRALDKP

-699 NFGSADRGPFWGGV
+699 NFGSSDRGPFWGGV

-726 ANFLKQAM
+726 ANFLKQAL

-766 VGITDLPFQGFVDS
+766 VGITDLPYQGFVEA
-780 VRKSNLAIVDQLSKE
+780 VRKSNLQAVDQLGKE
-795 AEKAKAEAEA
+795 AEKAAAAAGHEA
-805 DKASHDS
+805 

-818 DAGKGAGQG
+818 EAGKGPGG
-827 AGHAG
+827 GHAG
-832 GHSANGH
+832 GHSGNGH

>member
-7 PAVFALMFATPLLAA
+7 PAVFALIFAAPLLAA

-34 PADVVQVTTQDASLP
+34 PADVVKVATENADLP
-49 QSNAEQ
+49 QANAEQ
-55 TADGEVLRRVTF
+55 TAEGEVLRRVTF
-67 NPVAQPNVRLTP
+67 NPVARPTLRLTP
-79 QTGVWDWSQSGVMTL
+79 QTGAWDWSQSGAMSL
-94 RVQSAMSW
+94 RIQSAMDW
-102 ALTLYVTIQSNDGKT
+102 AVTVYVQIQSNDGQT
-117 LISRVD
+117 LVSRVD

-132 LVPLQPFSPLNL
+132 LVPLVASSPLSQ

-150 PMPMTFDGQRVLL
+150 PMPMTVEGQRILL

-169 LDRSQ
+169 IDRSQ
-174 VVSVTLSMNQPNVA
+174 VVSVSLSLDQPKVA
-188 QSILLERF
+188 QSLLLERF
-196 GVQDGDAVTKA
+196 GVQDSESVTQAV
-207 AYGGLV
+207 YGNLV

-220 RTKWPEKVGSDEQ
+220 RAKWPEKVTSDEQ
-233 LKGAN
+233 LKSAA
-238 AKEQQQTK
+238 AKEQQQLK
-246 TWLTEREKSS
+246 TWLAEREKSS
-256 LDKFGGLNK
+256 LDKFGGWNK
-265 GPTFKASGFFRT
+265 GPAFKASGFFRT

-300 TVTPDINQTYVE
+300 TVSPDVDQTYVA
-312 GREWMFESLPKP
+312 GREWMFESLPKADQ
-324 GEPLASH
+324 PLARH

-342 VDQGRSYNAGRWYDF
+342 SDQGRGYGAGRWYDF
-357 YAANLQR
+357 YGANLQR
-364 LYGEPC
+364 VDGEPC
-370 KSGSDTKAGVAE
+370 AKEVKSEQAPEPEPVTPCN
-382 AAKAEAVEAAAE
+382 AAID
-394 KAVEPPVV
+394 
-402 PSTTESGVA
+402 
-411 EAAKSSA
+411 
-418 VEASAANTAEQKPA
+418 EQK
-432 EPCKAV
+432 
-438 VDEQRWASH
+438 WATH
-447 TLDRLQAWGFNTI
+447 TLDRLQAWGFNTV
-460 GNWSAPV
+460 GNWSAPQ
-467 LANADRV
+467 LSDAERV

-484 DYASIS
+484 DYTSIS
-490 TGTDWWGGMPD
+490 TGSDWWGGMPD

-535 ELAWAGPGDDPKA
+535 ELAWAGPGDDPQS

-596 MEDPGFVAPLPSADH
+596 MEDPGFVPPLPSPEH

-651 AISTPEAVES
+651 AISTPEAVAS

-674 TLQPQDG
+674 TLKPQDG
-681 YDFARLRSLDKP
+681 YDFAALRALDKP

-713 TQLAKEEDRGPAY
+713 TQVAKEEDRAPAY
-726 ANFLKQAM
+726 ANFLKQAL

-766 VGITDLPFQGFVDS
+766 VGITDLPYQGFVEA
-780 VRKSNLAIVDQLSKE
+780 VRSSNLQAVDQLGKE
-795 AEKAKAEAEA
+795 AEKAA
-805 DKASHDS
+805 DKADHESQ
-812 EGGRKG
+812 GGRKG
-818 DAGKGAGQG
+818 EAGKGPGQG
-827 AGHAG
+827 SGHAG
-832 GHSANGH
+832 GHSGNGH

>member
-7 PAVFALMFATPLLAA
+7 PAVFALLFATPLLAA

-34 PADVVQVTTQDASLP
+34 PADVVQVATVDASLP
-49 QSNAEQ
+49 QANAEQ
-55 TADGEVLRRVTF
+55 TAEGEVLRRVTF
-67 NPVAQPNVRLTP
+67 NPAIQPSLRLTP
-79 QTGVWDWSQSGVMTL
+79 QTGAWDWSQSGAMSL
-94 RVQSAMSW
+94 RIQSAMNW
-102 ALTLYVTIQSNDGKT
+102 ALTLYVKIQSNDGKT
-117 LISRVD
+117 LVSRID

-132 LVPLQPFSPLNL
+132 LVPLVASSPLSQ

-150 PMPMTFDGQRVLL
+150 PMPMTFEGQRVLL
-163 ASSSGE
+163 ASSEGE

-174 VVSVTLSMNQPNVA
+174 VVSVTLSMDQPKAA

-196 GVQDGDAVTKA
+196 GVQDGEAVVKA

-220 RTKWPEKVGSDEQ
+220 RAKWPEKVASDEQ
-233 LKGAN
+233 LKAAA
-238 AKEQQQTK
+238 AKEQQQLK
-246 TWLTEREKSS
+246 TWLAERERSS
-256 LDKFGGLNK
+256 VDTFGGWSN

-300 TVTPDINQTYVE
+300 AVAADDSQTYIA
-312 GREWMFESLPKP
+312 GREWMFSTLPNI
-324 GEPLASH
+324 GEPLAGYY
-331 FGEGDNRGGNG
+331 GEGDNRGGNG
-342 VDQGRSYNAGRWYDF
+342 ADRGRAYNAGRWYDF
-357 YAANLQR
+357 YGANLQR
-364 LYGEPC
+364 TYGVPC
-370 KSGSDTKAGVAE
+370 TPGSETQAGVAD
-382 AAKAEAVEAAAE
+382 AAKADAQQAQAEQGSESPAAA
-394 KAVEPPVV
+394 PCP
-402 PSTTESGVA
+402 
-411 EAAKSSA
+411 AAA
-418 VEASAANTAEQKPA
+418 LDQK
-432 EPCKAV
+432 
-438 VDEQRWASH
+438 RWASH

-460 GNWSAPV
+460 GNWSAPE
-467 LANADRV
+467 LGLNDRV

-548 RYALAYGTLKMTTD
+548 RYALAYGTLRMTTD

-577 RNQAGLSKA
+577 RNQEGLSKA
-586 WGIDLPAWEL
+586 WGINLTAWEL
-596 MEDPGFVAPLPSADH
+596 MEDPGFEPPLPSPEH

-638 WHAPNQLLLGGRF
+638 WHAPNHLLLGGRF
-651 AISTPEAVES
+651 AISTPEAVAS

-674 TLQPQDG
+674 TLKPQDG
-681 YDFARLRSLDKP
+681 YDFARLNTLDKP

-699 NFGSADRGPFWGGV
+699 NFGSRDRGPFWGGV
-713 TQLAKEEDRGPAY
+713 TELVREEDRGPAY
-726 ANFLKQAM
+726 AQFLKQAL

-766 VGITDLPFQGFVDS
+766 VGITDVPFQGFVDS
-780 VRKSNLAIVDQLSKE
+780 VRKSNLQALDQLGKE
-795 AEKAKAEAEA
+795 AGKAKAEA
-805 DKASHDS
+805 DKAAGHGADGGKPGHD
-812 EGGRKG
+812 
-818 DAGKGAGQG
+818 GKGAGQG
-827 AGHAG
+827 GGHAG
-832 GHSANGH
+832 GHSGNGH

>member
-7 PAVFALMFATPLLAA
+7 PAVFALIFAAPLLAA
-22 PAGQQ
+22 PAAQQ

-34 PADVVQVTTQDASLP
+34 PADVVKVVTENADLP
-49 QSNAEQ
+49 QANAEQ
-55 TADGEVLRRVTF
+55 TAEGEVLRRVTF
-67 NPVAQPNVRLTP
+67 NPVERPTLRLTP
-79 QTGVWDWSQSGVMTL
+79 QTGAWDWSQSGMMSL
-94 RVQSAMSW
+94 RVQSAMNW
-102 ALTLYVTIQSNDGKT
+102 AVTVYVQIQSNDGKT
-117 LISRVD
+117 LVSRVD

-132 LVPLQPFSPLNL
+132 LVPLVANSPLSQ

-150 PMPMTFDGQRVLL
+150 PMPITLDGQRILL

-169 LDRSQ
+169 LDRSN
-174 VVSVTLSMNQPNVA
+174 VVSVSLSMDQPKAA
-188 QSILLERF
+188 QSLLLERF
-196 GVQDGDAVTKA
+196 GVQDGDAVIKA
-207 AYGGLV
+207 AYGNLV

-220 RTKWPEKVGSDEQ
+220 RSKWPEKVASDEQ
-233 LKGAN
+233 LKSA
-238 AKEQQQTK
+238 ASKERQQLK
-246 TWLTEREKSS
+246 TWLAERDKSS
-256 LDKFGGLNK
+256 LDKFGGWSK
-265 GPTFKASGFFRT
+265 GPAFKASGFFRT

-300 TVTPDINQTYVE
+300 TVSPEVNQTYVA

-324 GEPLASH
+324 DEPLASH

-357 YAANLQR
+357 YGANLQR

-370 KSGSDTKAGVAE
+370 KPDSDSKAGVAE
-382 AAKAEAVEAAAE
+382 AAKASVVEETAVNASEPVAASDQPNA
-394 KAVEPPVV
+394 
-402 PSTTESGVA
+402 GVA
-411 EAAKSSA
+411 ESTKTAAT
-418 VEASAANTAEQKPA
+418 EQPSAA
-432 EPCKAV
+432 PCKATF
-438 VDEQRWASH
+438 DEQRWTNH
-447 TLDRLQAWGFNTI
+447 TLDRLQAWGFNTV
-460 GNWSAPV
+460 GNWSADQ
-467 LANADRV
+467 LGDADRV

-484 DYASIS
+484 DYTSIS
-490 TGTDWWGGMPD
+490 TGNDWWGAMPD

-535 ELAWAGPGDDPKA
+535 ELAWAGAGDDPKA

-596 MEDPGFVAPLPSADH
+596 MEDPGFVPPLPSAEH
-611 PEIEADFKYFQKVF
+611 PEIEADFKYFQQVF

-651 AISTPEAVES
+651 ASSTPEAVNA

-681 YDFARLRSLDKP
+681 YDFAVLRNLDKP

-699 NFGSADRGPFWGGV
+699 NFGSTDRGPFWGGV
-713 TQLAKEEDRGPAY
+713 TQLAKEEDRGAAY
-726 ANFLKQAM
+726 ANFLKQAL

-766 VGITDLPFQGFVDS
+766 VGVTDLPFQSFVEA
-780 VRKSNLAIVDQLSKE
+780 VRKSNLATVDQLAKE
-795 AEKAKAEAEA
+795 AEKAAQTA
-805 DKASHDS
+805 DKASHDA
-812 EGGRKG
+812 EGGRKA
-818 DAGKGAGQG
+818 DAGKGPGQG
-827 AGHAG
+827 AGHVG
-832 GHSANGH
+832 GHSGKGQ

>member
-7 PAVFALMFATPLLAA
+7 PAVLALLFAAPVLAA

-34 PADVVQVTTQDASLP
+34 PAAVVQVATQDASLP

-55 TADGEVLRRVTF
+55 TAEGEVLRRITF
-67 NPVAQPNVRLTP
+67 NPTSRPSLSLSP
-79 QTGVWDWSQSGVMTL
+79 QSGVWDWSQSGMMSL
-94 RVQSAMSW
+94 RIQSAMNW

-117 LISRVD
+117 LVSRVD

-132 LVPLQPFSPLNL
+132 LVPLVASTPLSQ
-144 GMKAGP
+144 GMKAAP
-150 PMPMTFDGQRVLL
+150 PMPMTVDGQRILL
-163 ASSSGE
+163 ASSEGQ

-174 VVSVTLSMNQPNVA
+174 VVSVTLSLDSPKAA

-196 GVQDGDAVTKA
+196 GVQDGEGVVKAV
-207 AYGGLV
+207 YGSLV
-213 DAYGQST
+213 DGYGQST
-220 RTKWPEKVGSDEQ
+220 RARWPEKIASDDQ
-233 LKGAN
+233 LKAAD
-238 AKEQQQTK
+238 AKEQQQLK
-246 TWLTEREKSS
+246 AWLGEREKTS
-256 LDKFGGLNK
+256 LDKFGGWDK
-265 GPTFKASGFFRT
+265 GPSFKASGFFRT

-282 RWYLVTPEG
+282 RWFLVTPQG

-300 TVTPDINQTYVE
+300 TVAPDNSQTYVA
-312 GREWMFESLPKP
+312 GREWMFSSLPKD

-331 FGEGDNRGGNG
+331 YGEGDNRGGNG
-342 VDQGRSYNAGRWYDF
+342 ADQGRGYNAGRWYDF
-357 YAANLQR
+357 YRANLQR
-364 LYGEPC
+364 TYSAPC
-370 KSGSDTKAGVAE
+370 AMGSQASAE
-382 AAKAEAVEAAAE
+382 ASSPEPKPAAPEAAA
-394 KAVEPPVV
+394 V
-402 PSTTESGVA
+402 PCATPTF
-411 EAAKSSA
+411 
-418 VEASAANTAEQKPA
+418 
-432 EPCKAV
+432 
-438 VDEQRWASH
+438 DERRWVSH

-460 GNWSAPV
+460 GNWSAPA
-467 LANADRV
+467 LGLADRV

-490 TGTDWWGGMPD
+490 TGSDWWGGMPD

-548 RYALAYGTLKMTTD
+548 RYALAYGTLRLTTD

-596 MEDPGFVAPLPSADH
+596 MEDPGFVPPQPSPEH

-625 ADTYFKTISDSLK
+625 AETYFKTIADSLK
-638 WHAPNQLLLGGRF
+638 WHAPNHLLLGGRF
-651 AISTPEAVES
+651 AVSNPEAVAA

-674 TLQPQDG
+674 TLKPQDG
-681 YDFARLRSLDKP
+681 QDFAYLRSLDKP
-693 VLITEF
+693 VLVTEF
-699 NFGSADRGPFWGGV
+699 NFGSRDRGPFWGGV
-713 TQLAKEEDRGPAY
+713 TELAREEDRGPAY
-726 ANFLKQAM
+726 ANFLKQAV

-766 VGITDLPFQGFVDS
+766 VGITDVPFQGFVDS
-780 VRKSNLAIVDQLSKE
+780 VRKSNLQAVDQLGKE
-795 AEKAKAEAEA
+795 AQKARVQAQQAAAAEHGSGDEGKGREAKA
-805 DKASHDS
+805 
-812 EGGRKG
+812 
-818 DAGKGAGQG
+818 AGA
-827 AGHAG
+827 HAG
-832 GHSANGH
+832 GHSGNGH

>member
-7 PAVFALMFATPLLAA
+7 PAVFALMFAAPLLAA

-34 PADVVQVTTQDASLP
+34 PADVVQVATQDASLP

-55 TADGEVLRRVTF
+55 TAEGEVLRRVTF
-67 NPVAQPNVRLTP
+67 NPAAQPTLRLTP
-79 QTGVWDWSQSGVMTL
+79 QTGAWDWSQSGVMSL
-94 RVQSAMSW
+94 RIQSAMNW
-102 ALTLYVTIQSNDGKT
+102 AVTLNVTIQSNDGKT
-117 LISRVD
+117 LVSRVD

-132 LVPLQPFSPLNL
+132 LVPLVASSPLSQ

-150 PMPMTFDGQRVLL
+150 PMPMTFEGQRVLL
-163 ASSSGE
+163 ADSTGE

-174 VVSVTLSMNQPNVA
+174 VVSVTLSMDQPKVA

-196 GVQDGDAVTKA
+196 GVQDGEAVTHA
-207 AYGGLV
+207 AYGNLV

-220 RTKWPEKVGSDEQ
+220 RAKWPEKVSSDEQ
-233 LKGAN
+233 LKSAA
-238 AKEQQQTK
+238 AKEQQQLK
-246 TWLTEREKSS
+246 TWLAEREKAP
-256 LDKFGGLNK
+256 LDKFGGWTK
-265 GPTFKASGFFRT
+265 GPAFKASGFFHT

-300 TVTPDINQTYVE
+300 TITPSVNQTYVA

-324 GEPLASH
+324 DEPLASH
-331 FGEGDNRGGNG
+331 YGEGDNRGGNG
-342 VDQGRSYNAGRWYDF
+342 ADQGRAYNAGRWYDF
-357 YAANLQR
+357 YGANLQR

-370 KSGSDTKAGVAE
+370 VITSETKAGVAD
-382 AAKAEAVEAAAE
+382 AAQADAE
-394 KAVEPPVV
+394 
-402 PSTTESGVA
+402 
-411 EAAKSSA
+411 
-418 VEASAANTAEQKPA
+418 TAQKPTA
-432 EPCKAV
+432 APCTSQAF
-438 VDEQRWASH
+438 DEQRWASH
-447 TLDRLQAWGFNTI
+447 TIDRLQAWGFNTI

-467 LANADRV
+467 LGNADRV

-523 DDPWLIGYFADN
+523 DDPWLIGYYADN

-562 VPAKRA
+562 MPAKRA

-596 MEDPGFVAPLPSADH
+596 MEDPGFVPPQPSAEY

-625 ADTYFKTISDSLK
+625 ADTYFKTLSDSLK

-681 YDFARLRSLDKP
+681 YDFAKLRSLDKP

-699 NFGSADRGPFWGGV
+699 NFGSKDRGPFWGGV

-726 ANFLKQAM
+726 AHFLKQAM

-780 VRKSNLAIVDQLSKE
+780 VRKSNLQAVDQLGKE
-795 AEKAKAEAEA
+795 AEKARAEAENA
-805 DKASHDS
+805 AENHEG
-812 EGGRKG
+812 EGGKQG
-818 DAGKGAGQG
+818 AAGKGAQKG

-832 GHSANGH
+832 GHSGNGH

>member
-7 PAVFALMFATPLLAA
+7 PAVFALIFAAPLLAA
-22 PAGQQ
+22 PAAQQ

-34 PADVVQVTTQDASLP
+34 PADVVKIATENADLP
-49 QSNAEQ
+49 QANAEQ
-55 TADGEVLRRVTF
+55 TPEGEVLRRVTF
-67 NPVAQPNVRLTP
+67 NPVARPTLRLTP
-79 QTGVWDWSQSGVMTL
+79 QTGAWDWSQSGMMSL
-94 RVQSAMSW
+94 RIQSAMNW
-102 ALTLYVTIQSNDGKT
+102 AVTVYVQIQSNNGQT
-117 LISRVD
+117 LTSRVD

-132 LVPLQPFSPLNL
+132 LVPLVATTPLSK

-150 PMPMTFDGQRVLL
+150 PMPMTVDGQRILL
-163 ASSSGE
+163 ASSAGE
-169 LDRSQ
+169 IDRSQ
-174 VVSVTLSMNQPNVA
+174 VVSVSLSMDQPKVA
-188 QSILLERF
+188 QSLLLERF
-196 GVQDGDAVTKA
+196 GVQDGDTVTQAV
-207 AYGGLV
+207 YGNLV

-220 RTKWPEKVGSDEQ
+220 RSKWPEKIASDEQ
-233 LKGAN
+233 LKSAA
-238 AKEQQQTK
+238 AKEQQQLK
-246 TWLTEREKSS
+246 TWLAEREKSS
-256 LDKFGGLNK
+256 LDKFGGWSK
-265 GPTFKASGFFRT
+265 GPAFKASGFFRT

-300 TVTPDINQTYVE
+300 TISPEVNQTYVA

-324 GEPLASH
+324 DEPLAIH

-342 VDQGRSYNAGRWYDF
+342 ADQGRGYGSGRWYDF
-357 YAANLQR
+357 YGANLQR
-364 LYGEPC
+364 VYGEPC
-370 KSGSDTKAGVAE
+370 KPDSDTKAGIAE
-382 AAKAEAVEAAAE
+382 AAKAGAVEQTAVKAAE
-394 KAVEPPVV
+394 PAPESNEAK
-402 PSTTESGVA
+402 SGVA
-411 EAAKSSA
+411 EAAKTDA
-418 VEASAANTAEQKPA
+418 VATTAEKAADQPVTT
-432 EPCKAV
+432 PCTAT
-438 VDEQRWASH
+438 VDEQKWASH
-447 TLDRLQAWGFNTI
+447 ALDRLQGWGFNTV
-460 GNWSAPV
+460 GNWSADS
-467 LANADRV
+467 LSDAERV
-474 PYTLPLSIVG
+474 PYTLPLAIVG

-490 TGTDWWGGMPD
+490 TGNDWWGAMPD

-535 ELAWAGPGDDPKA
+535 ELAWAGAGNDPQS

-596 MEDPGFVAPLPSADH
+596 MEDPGFVPPLPNPEH

-651 AISTPEAVES
+651 AISTPEAVAS

-674 TLQPQDG
+674 TLKPQDG
-681 YDFARLRSLDKP
+681 YDFAALNALDKP

-713 TQLAKEEDRGPAY
+713 TQLAKEEDRGAAY
-726 ANFLKQAM
+726 ANFLKQAL

-766 VGITDLPFQGFVDS
+766 VGVTDLPYQGFVEA
-780 VRKSNLAIVDQLSKE
+780 VRKSNLQAVDQLGKQ
-795 AEKAKAEAEA
+795 AEKAAAVHEA
-805 DKASHDS
+805 

-818 DAGKGAGQG
+818 EAGKGPGQG

-832 GHSANGH
+832 GHSGNGH